1 MNIKQIIQ
9 KAAVAGVTLALLEV
23 AAIPIS
29 ADVLSEGEFSN
40 VKIYNTG
47 ESCLGTARLQADA
60 TKCEVTITKW
70 THAKGLV
77 GQGNVEMTIENSRGI
92 IFDAHIFDG
101 KGTWTSIKTIDD
113 MYPINI
119 WAINTRYTF
128 LPGSGDR
135 VISGYWE
142 FSN

>member
-9 KAAVAGVTLALLEV
+9 KTAVAGVTLALLGV
-23 AAIPIS
+23 AAFPIS
-29 ADVLSEGEFSN
+29 AAVLADGAFSN
-40 VKIYNTG
+40 VSIYNTG
-47 ESCLGTARLQADA
+47 ESCLGTAQLQADA
-60 TKCEVTITKW
+60 TKFEITITKW
-70 THAKGLV
+70 THANGLV
-77 GQGNVEMTIENSRGI
+77 GQGDVEITVENSRGI
-92 IFDAHIFDG
+92 EVGKHEFSG
-101 KGTWTSIKTIDD
+101 KGTWTLTKTIDD

-119 WAINTRYTF
+119 WATNTRSTI